1 MDPDSPI
8 AHYYEK
14 LKTIQSQGQQ
24 ASPQFLLTLM
34 REIQSTM
41 APPDLLK
48 EWALNSFPQAT
59 EYWTFRKMV
68 FLIIF
73 FLTLS
78 KNMALQFT
86 GQMALAGLMEYV
98 LHLTRLNPDMI
109 YIHQDTGLI
118 NVAYFKFDVDD
129 MSGELM
135 AKRPVPFRLTP
146 TLAEFIT
153 SVGINGPLTASMV
166 AAARCLAQPSFKVIN
181 ILRAILR
188 DEMISWHKK
197 VILSSQTVVVN
208 R

>member
-1 MDPDSPI
+1 
-8 AHYYEK
+8 
-14 LKTIQSQGQQ
+14 
-24 ASPQFLLTLM
+24 
-34 REIQSTM
+34 
-41 APPDLLK
+41 
-48 EWALNSFPQAT
+48 
-59 EYWTFRKMV
+59 
-68 FLIIF
+68 
-73 FLTLS
+73 
-78 KNMALQFT
+78 
-86 GQMALAGLMEYV
+86 MALAGLMEYV

-197 VILSSQTVVVN
+197 VLLLWSFIFSESAKMYPLADSNAAKARRPSNIGHDIPTFG
-208 R
+208 RRAAGDSCIEGRK